1 MKEVRLGC
9 RLHGHALRE
18 DGEAGK
24 GLTHPSPVKEPKPR
38 AGGFSRRRRNALD
51 VDLAASTRTCVRE
64 LWPRLRSGGVLF
76 SLDGQ
81 LRATHEILGDT
92 RFWRDEVGVEP
103 PVVGGLEYEKLLA
116 LRRS

>member
-1 MKEVRLGC
+1 VAGAGC
-9 RLHGHALRE
+9 TATLSERTA
-18 DGEAGK
+18 
-24 GLTHPSPVKEPKPR
+24 
-38 AGGFSRRRRNALD
+38 RRREGTNPSESGEGAEAACGGLLEAPADGRNALD
-51 VDLAASTRTCVRE
+51 VDLAASTLTCVRE
-64 LWPRLRSGGVLF
+64 LWPRLRPGGVLF

>member
-1 MKEVRLGC
+1 MRGVSRG
-9 RLHGHALRE
+9 
-18 DGEAGK
+18 AGA
-24 GLTHPSPVKEPKPR
+24 TRSTSISPLPPEPVS
-38 AGGFSRRRRNALD
+38 GSSG
-51 VDLAASTRTCVRE
+51 
-64 LWPRLRSGGVLF
+64 PRLRPGGVLF